1 MVSAT
6 SERSCNVN
14 WMLGKSVPQHDVPVV
29 AQIFC
34 DSFMDSLELLGI
46 ARPHESHLLYR
57 DDLEKACITRAMLGS
72 PGAGD
77 NNVCPESLNG
87 SGEIY
92 LEDGVYRPLLL
103 LLKAVRDVKQ
113 AGYLLEILLSATA
126 DFEVI
131 EASYMALTQFIDQ
144 NCPDPA
150 VLDGFIA
157 DAMTLG
163 LDKSVWAAQLESVA
177 GEDFYL

>member
-6 SERSCNVN
+6 SECSCNVN
-14 WMLGKSVPQHDVPVV
+14 WMLSNTVSGKELAAVGQVFV
-29 AQIFC
+29 

-57 DDLEKACITRAMLGS
+57 DDREKACITRAMLGS
-72 PGAGD
+72 SEAGD
-77 NNVCPESLNG
+77 NNFCPESLNG

-113 AGYLLEILLSATA
+113 AGYLLEVLLSATA

-131 EASYMALTQFIDQ
+131 EASYTALTHFISRK
-144 NCPDPA
+144 CPDPA

>member
-6 SERSCNVN
+6 SERSCTVN

-29 AQIFC
+29 AQLFC

-46 ARPHESHLLYR
+46 ARPFEPHLLYR
-57 DDLEKACITRAMLGS
+57 DDLEKACITRAILGS

-77 NNVCPESLNG
+77 NNFCPESLTG

-92 LEDGVYRPLLL
+92 LDDGVYRPLLL
-103 LLKAVRDVKQ
+103 LLKAVRDVGQ
-113 AGYLLEILLSATA
+113 AGYPLEVLLSATA

-131 EASYMALTQFIDQ
+131 EASYMALTRFISL

-177 GEDFYL
+177 GEDFYF